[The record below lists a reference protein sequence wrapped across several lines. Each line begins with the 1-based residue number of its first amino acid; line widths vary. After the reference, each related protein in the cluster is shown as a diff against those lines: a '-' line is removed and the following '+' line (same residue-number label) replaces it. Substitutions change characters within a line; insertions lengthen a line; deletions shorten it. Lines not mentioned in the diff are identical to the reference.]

1 MKRAKNNRFTLIEL
15 LVVIAI
21 IAILAG
27 MLLPA
32 LQSARDR
39 AQSTKCA
46 NNLKQLA
53 TSGTMYRDDHRDQWC
68 QSNYG
73 NNAAIYPYVRSM
85 GRAKYWARDY
95 ASLTGDKT
103 AFLRCPAIGFKP
115 ESVNADNPGEVDWLN
130 FQAYGSIYN
139 NNTGSTGAGANPFR
153 SLVPFNNPR
162 LYRGGKKESDAANK
176 LETVSPSKLVWF
188 ADGISPDWGRMMS
201 QLLVFEN
208 QDRSRARIYT
218 VHGGRA
224 NIASAGGN
232 VDSAD
237 TGKLHSEYYVPK
249 FGGAYDG
256 YGGVRSFHVCWYIS
270 PDAPDKIRELN

>member
-1 MKRAKNNRFTLIEL
+1 MKRHFTLIEL

-46 NNLKQLA
+46 NNLKQLV
-53 TSGTMYRDDHRDQWC
+53 TSGMMYRDDHRDQWC
-68 QSNYG
+68 QSNTG

-115 ESVNADNPGEVDWLN
+115 ESVNVNNPGDGDWLN
-130 FQAYGSIYN
+130 FQSYGSIYN
-139 NNTGSTGAGANPFR
+139 NNTGATGVGHNPFR
-153 SLVPFNNPR
+153 SLIPFNNPR
-162 LYRGGKKESDAANK
+162 LYRGGKNESDAANK
-176 LETVSPSKLVWF
+176 LETISPSKLVWF
-188 ADGISPDWGRMMS
+188 ADGISPDSGKMMS
-201 QLLVFEN
+201 QLLGFEN
-208 QDRSRARIYT
+208 EDRGRARIY
-218 VHGGRA
+218 VIHGGRA

-237 TGKLHSEYYVPK
+237 TGKLHGEYYVPK
-249 FGGAYDG
+249 FGNSGNG
-256 YGGVRSFHVCWYIS
+256 YGGVYSFNVSWYIS
-270 PDAPDKIRELN
+270 PDDTTKVEQIK